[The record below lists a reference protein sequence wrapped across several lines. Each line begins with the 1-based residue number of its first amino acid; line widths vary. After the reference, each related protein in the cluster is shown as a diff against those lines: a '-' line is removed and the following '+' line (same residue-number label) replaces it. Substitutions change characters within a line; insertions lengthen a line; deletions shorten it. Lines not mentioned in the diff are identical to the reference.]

1 MHFSSKATFVKN
13 SGFAKTSVSVSYDKI
28 LEKFPL
34 GSSNLAF
41 LFFLVVVQEC
51 NVAKYVL
58 YSISA
63 LTQGAILHN
72 NK

>member
-1 MHFSSKATFVKN
+1 MHSSSKANFVKN

-41 LFFLVVVQEC
+41 LFSLVVVQKS
-51 NVAKYVL
+51 NVVKYLL

-63 LTQGAILHN
+63 LTQGAVLHS
-72 NK
+72 KK